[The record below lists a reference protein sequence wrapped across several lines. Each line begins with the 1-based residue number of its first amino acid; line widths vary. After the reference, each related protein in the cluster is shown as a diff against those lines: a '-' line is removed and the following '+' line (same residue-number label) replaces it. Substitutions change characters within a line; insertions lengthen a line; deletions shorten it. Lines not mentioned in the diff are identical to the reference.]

1 MYLLSTTDVGGR
13 VPKQAEEDE
22 QNKLPGRT
30 EQAVARERE
39 RGDRAEI
46 VKIPVAI
53 SIITNAVVLPV
64 FSQTSTAQ
72 TCINGA

>member
-1 MYLLSTTDVGGR
+1 MSR
-13 VPKQAEEDE
+13 ISC
-22 QNKLPGRT
+22 
-30 EQAVARERE
+30 
-39 RGDRAEI
+39 RGAPSRLCRAEI